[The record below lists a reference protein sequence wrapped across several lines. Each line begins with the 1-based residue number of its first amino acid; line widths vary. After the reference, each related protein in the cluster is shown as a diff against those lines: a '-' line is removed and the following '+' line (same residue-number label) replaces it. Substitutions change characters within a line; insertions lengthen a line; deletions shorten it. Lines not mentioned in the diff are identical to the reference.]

1 MVNETA
7 QIHNLYKAGDL
18 MRYKYKS
25 ISSDGRESEGLYVG
39 DSESGLINM
48 LKEKKELVISI
59 ERDIQ
64 SEAQIEIFK
73 KKVKKKDI
81 ALFCRQ
87 FYTMISAGLGIVPC
101 LEILVSQTQNKTFK
115 NAIADTYE
123 EVQKGLTLSESMKQH
138 GEVFPTILISMVEA
152 GEVSG
157 NLDTVMIR
165 MAEHFEKE
173 NKLENKVKSAMVYP
187 TVLAIVSVVV
197 VVFMLV
203 FVMPTFVGMFEG
215 SGTALPG
222 PTQFLIN
229 LSNSI
234 QTHWYIYI
242 AVIIALVVG
251 ISMYMKSEEGIRLF
265 DSLKLRLPVVKNT
278 STMIITSRFTR
289 TLSTLLSS
297 GIPLI
302 QAMEVVARVVSNS
315 VIEERLLFGIESIR
329 KGVSLSRTVKDVG
342 IFPPMVD
349 SMIKIGEESGS
360 LDDMLYKTADF
371 YDEEVEAS
379 LTKLTSMIEPLMI
392 VVMGLVIG
400 FIVIAMYLPMFDM
413 TKTVQ

>member
-1 MVNETA
+1 
-7 QIHNLYKAGDL
+7 

-25 ISSDGRESEGLYVG
+25 ISYDGRQTEGLYVG
-39 DSESGLINM
+39 DSETGLINM
-48 LKEKKELVISI
+48 LKEKKEIVLNI
-59 ERDIQ
+59 ERDVE
-64 SEAQIEIFK
+64 SEAQIELFK
-73 KKVKKKDI
+73 KKVKKKDL

-87 FYTMISAGLGIVPC
+87 FYTMISAGLAIVPC
-101 LEILVSQTQNKTFK
+101 LEILVAQTQNKTFK

-123 EVQKGLTLSESMKQH
+123 DVQKGLTFSESMKQH
-138 GEVFPTILISMVEA
+138 KDVYPMILISMVES

-157 NLDTVMIR
+157 NLDTIMLR

-187 TVLAIVSVVV
+187 AVLAVVTVAV
-197 VVFMLV
+197 VIFMLTV
-203 FVMPTFVGMFEG
+203 IMPTFIEMFKG
-215 SGTALPG
+215 SGTELPG
-222 PTQFLIN
+222 LTRALIN
-229 LSNSI
+229 LSNSLKNY
-234 QTHWYIYI
+234 WYIYI
-242 AVIIALVVG
+242 AVIIATSVG
-251 ISMYMKSEEGIRLF
+251 IIAYKKTKEGTRYF
-265 DSLKLRLPVVKNT
+265 DILKLKLPVVKGT
-278 STMIITSRFTR
+278 SKMVATSRFTR

-302 QAMEVVARVVSNS
+302 QAMEVVSRVVNNS
-315 VIEERLLFGIESIR
+315 IVEERLVTGIENIR
-329 KGVSLSRTVKDVG
+329 KGVSLSRIVKDVK

-379 LTKLTSMIEPLMI
+379 LQRLTSMIEPLMI
-392 VVMGLVIG
+392 VVMGLIIG

-413 TKTVQ
+413 MKTV

>member
-1 MVNETA
+1 
-7 QIHNLYKAGDL
+7 

-25 ISSDGRESEGLYVG
+25 ISNDGREQEGLYVG
-39 DSESGLINM
+39 DNEAGLIAM
-48 LKEKKELVISI
+48 IKDKKELVISI
-59 ERDIQ
+59 ERDIE

-73 KKVKKKDI
+73 KRVKKKDL

-101 LEILVSQTQNKTFK
+101 LEILVAQTANKTFK

-123 EVQKGLTLSESMKQH
+123 EVQKGSTLSESMKMH
-138 GEVFPTILISMVEA
+138 KDIFPTILISMVEA

-157 NLDTVMIR
+157 NLDTIMLR

-173 NKLENKVKSAMVYP
+173 NKTENKVKSAMVYP
-187 TVLAIVSVVV
+187 AVLVVVSIAV

-203 FVMPTFVGMFEG
+203 FIMPTFVGMFEG
-215 SGTALPG
+215 SGAALPG
-222 PTQFLIN
+222 PTQMLIN
-229 LSNSI
+229 LSNSL
-234 QTHWYIYI
+234 QTYWYIYLVVVIAI
-242 AVIIALVVG
+242 AVSIV
-251 ISMYMKSEEGIRLF
+251 MYMKTEEGTRFF
-265 DSLKLRLPVVKNT
+265 DSLKLRLPVVKGT
-278 STMIITSRFTR
+278 STMLVTSRFTR

-302 QAMEVVARVVSNS
+302 QAMEVVSRVVNNS
-315 VIEERLLFGIESIR
+315 IIEERLLLGIENIR
-329 KGVSLSRTVKDVG
+329 KGVSLSRTVKEVG

-349 SMIKIGEESGS
+349 SMVKIGEESGS

-379 LTKLTSMIEPLMI
+379 IQRLTSMIEPLMI
-392 VVMGLVIG
+392 MVMGSIIG
-400 FIVIAMYLPMFDM
+400 FIAISMYLPMFDM
-413 TKTVQ
+413 MKTVQ

>member
-1 MVNETA
+1 
-7 QIHNLYKAGDL
+7 

-25 ISSDGRESEGLYVG
+25 ITADGRESEGLYVG
-39 DSESGLINM
+39 DNESGLIHM
-48 LKEKKELVISI
+48 LKERKELVVSI

-73 KKVKKKDI
+73 KKVKKKDL

-101 LEILVSQTQNKTFK
+101 LEILVSQTENKTFK

-123 EVQKGLTLSESMKQH
+123 DVQKGMTLSESMKEH
-138 GEVFPTILISMVEA
+138 KEVFPMILVSMVEA

-157 NLDTVMIR
+157 NLDTIMLR

-187 TVLAIVSVVV
+187 AVLAFATVAV

-222 PTQFLIN
+222 PTQMLID

-234 QTHWYIYI
+234 RNYWYIYVGVVA
-242 AVIIALVVG
+242 AVTFG
-251 ISMYMKSEEGIRLF
+251 ISAYKKTKEGITFF
-265 DSLKLRLPVVKNT
+265 DSMKLRLPVVKNT
-278 STMIITSRFTR
+278 TRMLVTSRFTR
-289 TLSTLLSS
+289 TLSTLMSS
-297 GIPLI
+297 GIPLL
-302 QAMEVVARVVSNS
+302 QAMEVVSRVVSNS
-315 VIEERLLFGIESIR
+315 IVEERLITSIESIR
-329 KGVSLSRTVKDVG
+329 KGVLLSRTVKDVG

-360 LDDMLYKTADF
+360 LDDMLFKTADF
-371 YDEEVEAS
+371 YDEEVDTS
-379 LTKLTSMIEPLMI
+379 LTKLTAMIEPMMI
-392 VVMGLVIG
+392 IIMALVIG
-400 FIVIAMYLPMFDM
+400 MIVIAMYLPMFDM
-413 TKTVQ
+413 VNTVQ

>member
-1 MVNETA
+1 
-7 QIHNLYKAGDL
+7 

-39 DSESGLINM
+39 DSESGLISM
-48 LKEKKELVISI
+48 LKEKKELVLSI
-59 ERDIQ
+59 ERDVQ
-64 SEAQIEIFK
+64 SEAQIELFK
-73 KKVKKKDI
+73 KKVKKKDL

-101 LEILVSQTQNKTFK
+101 LEILVSQTENKTFK
-115 NAIADTYE
+115 NAIADTFE
-123 EVQKGLTLSESMKQH
+123 EVQKGSTLSESLKQH
-138 GEVFPTILISMVEA
+138 ADIFPTILISMVEA

-157 NLDTVMIR
+157 NLDTIMLR

-173 NKLENKVKSAMVYP
+173 NKIENKVKSAMVYP
-187 TVLAIVSVVV
+187 AVLAFVSVAV

-203 FVMPTFVGMFEG
+203 FIMPTFVGMFEG
-215 SGTALPG
+215 SGTELPG
-222 PTQFLIN
+222 PTQFLID
-229 LSNSI
+229 LSNSLK
-234 QTHWYIYI
+234 TYWYIYL
-242 AVIIALVVG
+242 AVIIAIVVG
-251 ISMYMKSEEGIRLF
+251 ISMYKKSEEGKRFF
-265 DSLKLRLPVVKNT
+265 DSMKLRLPIVKGT
-278 STMIITSRFTR
+278 STMLATSRFTR

-302 QAMEVVARVVSNS
+302 QAMEVVSKVVNNS
-315 VIEERLLFGIESIR
+315 VIEERLLSGIENIR

-342 IFPPMVD
+342 IFPLMVN

-379 LTKLTSMIEPLMI
+379 IQRLTSMIEPLMI
-392 VVMGLVIG
+392 VVMGLMIG
-400 FIVIAMYLPMFDM
+400 FIVIAMYLPMLSM
-413 TKTVQ
+413 TSTV

>member
-1 MVNETA
+1 
-7 QIHNLYKAGDL
+7 

-25 ISSDGRESEGLYVG
+25 ITADGRESEGLYVG
-39 DSESGLINM
+39 ESESGLISM
-48 LKEKKELVISI
+48 LKEKRELVLSI

-73 KKVKKKDI
+73 KKVKKKDL

-101 LEILVSQTQNKTFK
+101 LEILVAQTQNKTFK

-123 EVQKGLTLSESMKQH
+123 EVQKGSTLSQSMKLH
-138 GEVFPTILISMVEA
+138 IDVFPAILISMVEA

-157 NLDTVMIR
+157 NLDTIMLR

-173 NKLENKVKSAMVYP
+173 NKIENKVKAAMVYP
-187 TVLAIVSVVV
+187 AVLAVVSVAV

-203 FVMPTFVGMFEG
+203 VIMPTFIGMFEG
-215 SGTALPG
+215 SGTELPG
-222 PTQFLIN
+222 PTQMLIN
-229 LSNSI
+229 LSNSL
-234 QTHWYIYI
+234 QTYWYIYT
-242 AVIIALVVG
+242 AVIVAIVVG
-251 ISMYMKSEEGIRLF
+251 ISMYKKTAEGRRFF
-265 DSLKLRLPVVKNT
+265 DSMKLRLPIVKGT
-278 STMIITSRFTR
+278 STMLATSRFTR

-302 QAMEVVARVVSNS
+302 QAMEIVSRVVNNS
-315 VIEERLLFGIESIR
+315 IIEERLLLGIENIR

-349 SMIKIGEESGS
+349 SMVRIGEESGS

-379 LTKLTSMIEPLMI
+379 IQRLTSMIEPLMI
-392 VVMGLVIG
+392 VVMGLAIG
-400 FIVIAMYLPMFDM
+400 FLVIAMYLPMFDM
-413 TKTVQ
+413 MKTV

>member
-1 MVNETA
+1 
-7 QIHNLYKAGDL
+7 

-25 ISSDGRESEGLYVG
+25 ISSNGRESEGLYVG

-48 LKEKKELVISI
+48 LRERKELIISI
-59 ERDIQ
+59 ERDVQ

-73 KKVKKKDI
+73 QKVKKKDL

-123 EVQKGLTLSESMKQH
+123 EVQKGLTLSESMKKH
-138 GEVFPTILISMVEA
+138 NNVFPTILISMVEA

-157 NLDTVMIR
+157 NLDTIMLR

-173 NKLENKVKSAMVYP
+173 NKIENKVKSSMVYP
-187 TVLAIVSVVV
+187 AVLAVVTVAV
-197 VVFMLV
+197 VIFMLV
-203 FVMPTFVGMFEG
+203 FIMPTFVGMFEG
-215 SGTALPG
+215 SGTELPG
-222 PTQFLIN
+222 LTQMLIN
-229 LSNSI
+229 MSNSLK
-234 QTHWYIYI
+234 TYWYIYT
-242 AVIIALVVG
+242 AVIIAIVFG
-251 ISMYMKSEEGIRLF
+251 ISMYKKSEEGTKFF
-265 DSLKLRLPVVKNT
+265 DSLKLRLPVVKGT
-278 STMIITSRFTR
+278 STMLATSRFTR
-289 TLSTLLSS
+289 TLSTLMSS

-302 QAMEVVARVVSNS
+302 QAMEVVSRVVNNS
-315 VIEERLLFGIESIR
+315 IIEERLISGIENIR

-349 SMIKIGEESGS
+349 SMIRIGEESGS
-360 LDDMLYKTADF
+360 LDNMLYKTADF
-371 YDEEVEAS
+371 YDEEVETS
-379 LTKLTSMIEPLMI
+379 MQKLTSMIEPLMI
-392 VVMGLVIG
+392 VVMGLLIG

-413 TKTVQ
+413 MKTVQ

>member
-1 MVNETA
+1 
-7 QIHNLYKAGDL
+7 

-25 ISSDGRESEGLYVG
+25 ISSNGRESEGLYVG

-48 LKEKKELVISI
+48 LRERKELIISI
-59 ERDIQ
+59 ERDVQ

-73 KKVKKKDI
+73 QKVKKKDL

-123 EVQKGLTLSESMKQH
+123 EVQKGLTLSESMKKH
-138 GEVFPTILISMVEA
+138 NNVFPTILISMVEA

-157 NLDTVMIR
+157 NLDTIMLR

-173 NKLENKVKSAMVYP
+173 NKIENKVKSSMVYP
-187 TVLAIVSVVV
+187 AVLAVVTVAV
-197 VVFMLV
+197 VIFMLV
-203 FVMPTFVGMFEG
+203 FIMPTFVGMFEG
-215 SGTALPG
+215 SGTELPG
-222 PTQFLIN
+222 LTQMLIN
-229 LSNSI
+229 MSNSLK
-234 QTHWYIYI
+234 TYWYIYT
-242 AVIIALVVG
+242 AVIIAIVFG
-251 ISMYMKSEEGIRLF
+251 ISMYKKTEEGTRFF
-265 DSLKLRLPVVKNT
+265 DSLKLRLPVVKGT
-278 STMIITSRFTR
+278 STMLATSRFTR
-289 TLSTLLSS
+289 TLSTLMSS

-302 QAMEVVARVVSNS
+302 QAMEVVSRVVNNS
-315 VIEERLLFGIESIR
+315 IIEERLISGIENIR

-349 SMIKIGEESGS
+349 SMIRIGEESGS
-360 LDDMLYKTADF
+360 LDSMLYKTADF

-379 LTKLTSMIEPLMI
+379 IQRLTSMIEPLMI
-392 VVMGLVIG
+392 VVMGLLIG
-400 FIVIAMYLPMFDM
+400 FIVIAMYLPMFSM
-413 TKTVQ
+413 ASTV

>member
-1 MVNETA
+1 
-7 QIHNLYKAGDL
+7 

-25 ISSDGRESEGLYVG
+25 ISNDGRESEGLYVG
-39 DSESGLINM
+39 DNEAGLITM
-48 LKEKKELVISI
+48 LKNKNELVVSI

-64 SEAQIEIFK
+64 SEAQIELFK
-73 KKVKKKDI
+73 KKVKKKDL

-101 LEILVSQTQNKTFK
+101 LEILVVQTENKSFK

-123 EVQKGLTLSESMKQH
+123 EVQKGSTLSESMRQH
-138 GEVFPTILISMVEA
+138 KDVFPTILISMVEA

-157 NLDTVMIR
+157 NLDTIMLR

-173 NKLENKVKSAMVYP
+173 NKTENKVKSAMVYP
-187 TVLAIVSVVV
+187 AVLAVVSVAV

-203 FVMPTFVGMFEG
+203 FIMPTFIGMFEG
-215 SGTALPG
+215 SGTELPG

-229 LSNSI
+229 LSNSM
-234 QTHWYIYI
+234 QTHWYIYMS
-242 AVIIALVVG
+242 AVIAIVFG
-251 ISMYMKSEEGIRLF
+251 ISMYMKTEEGIMFF
-265 DSLKLRLPVVKNT
+265 DSLKLRLPVVKTT
-278 STMIITSRFTR
+278 STMLVTSRFTR

-302 QAMEVVARVVSNS
+302 QAMEVVAKVVNNS
-315 VIEERLLFGIESIR
+315 IIEERLLSGIESIR

-349 SMIKIGEESGS
+349 SMIRIGEESGS

-371 YDEEVEAS
+371 YDEEAEAS
-379 LTKLTSMIEPLMI
+379 IQRLTSMIEPLMI
-392 VVMGLVIG
+392 VFMGLAIG
-400 FIVIAMYLPMFDM
+400 FIVISMYLPMFDM
-413 TKTVQ
+413 MKTVQ

>member
-1 MVNETA
+1 M
-7 QIHNLYKAGDL
+7 HNLYKAGEL

-39 DSESGLINM
+39 DSEVGLINM

-73 KKVKKKDI
+73 KKVKKKDL

-87 FYTMISAGLGIVPC
+87 FYTMISAGLGIVSC
-101 LEILVSQTQNKTFK
+101 LEILVAQTQNKTFK
-115 NAIADTYE
+115 NAIADAYE

-138 GEVFPTILISMVEA
+138 AEVFPTILISMVEA

-157 NLDTVMIR
+157 NLDTVMLR

-187 TVLAIVSVVV
+187 AVLAIVSVAV

-203 FVMPTFVGMFEG
+203 FIMPTFVGMFEG

-222 PTQFLIN
+222 PTQMLIN
-229 LSNSI
+229 LSNSF
-234 QTHWYIYI
+234 QTYWYIYLSI
-242 AVIIALVVG
+242 IIAIVVG
-251 ISMYMKSEEGIRLF
+251 ISIYKKSEEGTKFF
-265 DSLKLRLPVVKNT
+265 DSMKLRLPVVKNT

-302 QAMEVVARVVSNS
+302 QAMEVVAKVVSNS

-329 KGVSLSRTVKDVG
+329 KGVSLSRTVKDVN

-379 LTKLTSMIEPLMI
+379 LTKLTSMIEPIMI

-400 FIVIAMYLPMFDM
+400 FIVISMYLPMFDM
-413 TKTVQ
+413 MKTVQ

>member
-1 MVNETA
+1 MNETGE
-7 QIHNLYKAGDL
+7 IHNLYKVGGH

-25 ISSDGRESEGLYVG
+25 ISSNGRESEGLYVG
-39 DSESGLINM
+39 DNESGLISM
-48 LKEKKELVISI
+48 LREKKELVVSI

-73 KKVKKKDI
+73 KKVKKKDL

-123 EVQKGLTLSESMKQH
+123 DVQKGLTLSESMKLH
-138 GEVFPTILISMVEA
+138 TAVFPTILISMVEA

-157 NLDTVMIR
+157 NIDTIMLR

-173 NKLENKVKSAMVYP
+173 NKLENKVKSALVYP
-187 TVLAIVSVVV
+187 AVLAVVMVCV

-203 FVMPTFVGMFEG
+203 FILPVFVGMFEG
-215 SGTALPG
+215 SDVALPG

-229 LSNSI
+229 LSESI
-234 QTHWYIYI
+234 QTYWYIY
-242 AVIIALVVG
+242 AGVVAAIVLG
-251 ISMYMKSEEGIRLF
+251 LSAYKKTEEGIEFF
-265 DSLKLRLPVVKNT
+265 DTLKLRLPVVKGT
-278 STMIITSRFTR
+278 TTMIVTSRFTR

-297 GIPLI
+297 GIPLL
-302 QAMEVVARVVSNS
+302 QAMEVVTRVVGNS
-315 VIEERLLFGIESIR
+315 VIEKRLLIGIGNIR
-329 KGVSLSRTVKDVG
+329 KGVSLSKTVKDVG
-342 IFPPMVD
+342 IFPQMVE
-349 SMIKIGEESGS
+349 SMIRIGEESGS

-371 YDEEVEAS
+371 YDEEVETS
-379 LTKLTSMIEPLMI
+379 LQKLTSMLEPIMI
-392 VVMGLVIG
+392 VVMGAVIG
-400 FIVIAMYLPMFDM
+400 FIAIAMYMPMFDM
-413 TKTVQ
+413 MKTV

>member
-1 MVNETA
+1 
-7 QIHNLYKAGDL
+7 

-25 ISSDGRESEGLYVG
+25 ITADGRESEGLYVG
-39 DSESGLINM
+39 ESESGLISM
-48 LKEKKELVISI
+48 LKEKKELVLSI

-73 KKVKKKDI
+73 KKVKKKDLS
-81 ALFCRQ
+81 LFCRQ

-123 EVQKGLTLSESMKQH
+123 EVQKGSTLSESMKLH
-138 GEVFPTILISMVEA
+138 TDIFPTILISMVEA

-157 NLDTVMIR
+157 NLDTIMLR

-173 NKLENKVKSAMVYP
+173 FKLENKVKSAMVYP
-187 TVLAIVSVVV
+187 AVLAFATVAVVI
-197 VVFMLV
+197 FMLV

-222 PTQFLIN
+222 PTQMVIN
-229 LSNSI
+229 LSNSLRDY
-234 QTHWYIYI
+234 WYIYV
-242 AVIIALVVG
+242 AVVAAIVFG
-251 ISMYMKSEEGIRLF
+251 ISAYKRTKEGTRFF
-265 DSLKLRLPVVKNT
+265 DSMKLRIPIVKGT
-278 STMIITSRFTR
+278 TTMLVTSRFTR
-289 TLSTLLSS
+289 TLSTLMSS

-302 QAMEVVARVVSNS
+302 QAMEVVSRVVSNS
-315 VIEERLLFGIESIR
+315 IVEERLLTGIENIR
-329 KGVSLSRTVKDVG
+329 KGVTLSRTVKDVG

-360 LDDMLYKTADF
+360 LDDMLFKTADF
-371 YDEEVEAS
+371 YDEEVDTS
-379 LTKLTSMIEPLMI
+379 LTKLTAMIEPLMI
-392 VVMGLVIG
+392 VIMALIIG
-400 FIVIAMYLPMFDM
+400 MIVIAMYLPMFDM
-413 TKTVQ
+413 MKTV